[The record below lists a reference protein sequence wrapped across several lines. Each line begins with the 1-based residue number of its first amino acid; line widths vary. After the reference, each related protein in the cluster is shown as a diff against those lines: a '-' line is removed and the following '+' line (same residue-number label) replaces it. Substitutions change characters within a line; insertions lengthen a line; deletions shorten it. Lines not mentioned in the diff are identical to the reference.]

1 MVERVSR
8 VSSTSA
14 SAATLVD
21 SSVVSRA
28 EPDNVWAGHRQDQIN
43 ADLAAMKRFR
53 EQQDEA
59 RGEEEEEPSASLDD
73 RHPHRRQEATT
84 SETPDEQSDD
94 ARLSG
99 ESERI
104 GTRNY
109 DDETPFGHRTL
120 II

>member
-1 MVERVSR
+1 MVDPVTRISP
-8 VSSTSA
+8 TAA
-14 SAATLVD
+14 SAATQVD

-28 EPDNVWAGHRQDQIN
+28 EPDNVWAGYRQAQIN
-43 ADLAAMKRFR
+43 ADLAAMKNSR
-53 EQQDEA
+53 EQ
-59 RGEEEEEPSASLDD
+59 REPSGEDEEVSGSLDD
-73 RHPHRRQEATT
+73 RHPHRRQDAAT
-84 SETPDEQSDD
+84 SEASDEPSED

>member
-1 MVERVSR
+1 MVDPVTR

-14 SAATLVD
+14 SEATQVD

-28 EPDNVWAGHRQDQIN
+28 EPDNVWAAHRQDQIN

-53 EQQDEA
+53 EQQ
-59 RGEEEEEPSASLDD
+59 EETGGEEEPSASLDD
-73 RHPHRRQEATT
+73 RHPHRRQEVVA
-84 SETPDEQSDD
+84 SETLDEQSED

-109 DDETPFGHRTL
+109 DDKTPFGHRTL

>member
-8 VSSTSA
+8 ISSTSA

-28 EPDNVWAGHRQDQIN
+28 EPDNVWAAHRQDQIN
-43 ADLAAMKRFR
+43 ADLAAMKLFR
-53 EQQDEA
+53 EQQDET
-59 RGEEEEEPSASLDD
+59 GGEEEPSASLDD
-73 RHPHRRQEATT
+73 RHPHRRQVVTA
-84 SETPDEQSDD
+84 SETPDEQADD
-94 ARLSG
+94 TRLSG

>member
-1 MVERVSR
+1 MVDPVTR

-28 EPDNVWAGHRQDQIN
+28 EPDNVWAAHRQEQIN

-53 EQQDEA
+53 KQDGEA
-59 RGEEEEEPSASLDD
+59 AGEEEPSASLDD
-73 RHPHRRQEATT
+73 RHPHRRQEATASDT
-84 SETPDEQSDD
+84 SDEQPDD

>member
-1 MVERVSR
+1 MVDPVTR

-53 EQQDEA
+53 EQGEA
-59 RGEEEEEPSASLDD
+59 EGEEEPSASLDD
-73 RHPHRRQEATT
+73 RHPHRRQEATA
-84 SETPDEQSDD
+84 SDAPDEQADD

>member
-1 MVERVSR
+1 MVDPVTR

-14 SAATLVD
+14 SAATQVD

-28 EPDNVWAGHRQDQIN
+28 EPDNVWAAHRQDQIN

-59 RGEEEEEPSASLDD
+59 GGEEEEPSASLDD
-73 RHPHRRQEATT
+73 RHPHRRQEAAGTQ
-84 SETPDEQSDD
+84 EHDEQADD

>member
-1 MVERVSR
+1 MVDPVSR

-14 SAATLVD
+14 SAATQID

-28 EPDNVWAGHRQDQIN
+28 EPDNVWAAMRQHQIN
-43 ADLAAMKRFR
+43 ADLAALKDAR
-53 EQQDEA
+53 EQQ
-59 RGEEEEEPSASLDD
+59 EEEPSGDEEASGSLDD
-73 RHPHRRQEATT
+73 RHPHRRQDIAA
-84 SETPDEQSDD
+84 SEVRDEPAED

>member
-1 MVERVSR
+1 MVDPVTR

-53 EQQDEA
+53 EQDGEA
-59 RGEEEEEPSASLDD
+59 AGEEEPSASLDD
-73 RHPHRRQEATT
+73 RHPHRRQEATAFDA
-84 SETPDEQSDD
+84 PDEQSDD

>member
-1 MVERVSR
+1 MVDPVTRISA
-8 VSSTSA
+8 TAA
-14 SAATLVD
+14 SAATQVD

-28 EPDNVWAGHRQDQIN
+28 EPDNVWAAQRQAQIN
-43 ADLAAMKRFR
+43 ADLAAMKSFR
-53 EQQDEA
+53 EQQQES
-59 RGEEEEEPSASLDD
+59 EEEEETSASLDD
-73 RHPHRRQEATT
+73 RHPHRRQEVAG
-84 SETPDEQSDD
+84 SEVNDEPSDD